1 LQKVGEL
8 PHGPAWNCTKV
19 TVRGNRENENGELL
33 EEDVDLWSRDPVECV
48 KELIGNTSFKVDM
61 AYTPARA
68 YSDPAGEHRL
78 IDEMWTADWWCE
90 KQVSLSQIKQ

>member
-1 LQKVGEL
+1 
-8 PHGPAWNCTKV
+8 
-19 TVRGNRENENGELL
+19 VRGNRENENGELL

-48 KELIGNTSFKVDM
+48 KELIGNPSFKADM
-61 AYTPARA
+61 VYTPARA